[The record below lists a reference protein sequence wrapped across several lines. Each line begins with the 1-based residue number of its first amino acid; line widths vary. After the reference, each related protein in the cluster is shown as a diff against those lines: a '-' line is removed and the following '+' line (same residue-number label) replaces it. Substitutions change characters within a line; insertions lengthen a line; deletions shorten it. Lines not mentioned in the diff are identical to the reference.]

1 MATCFLKQKTS
12 TYTYKRYENFTE
24 GLTPRQEPGVEQAD
38 QPENLSVA
46 RSYLAA
52 THVGNYALF
61 AGGNNYTDI
70 VDAYNTSLEK
80 LTPTPLSRGRGY
92 LAATHVGN
100 YALFG
105 GGWYSDFN
113 NGSNYYNY
121 NLNVVDAYDI
131 SLNRITPP
139 PTHLSVARKRLAA
152 THVGNYALFGG
163 GHIGFA
169 GAPTYASTVDAY
181 DTKLYRTTAIHLSV
195 GRVNLAATNVG
206 NYALFGGGDSDT
218 NWAGYTVDAYD
229 NLLNKVNTINL
240 SRNKLSPVATH
251 VGNYALFAGGH
262 WYYPD
267 VEGEGPLGATID
279 AYDTPLNRTTIDLP
293 EDYYDDGAATHIGDY
308 ALFAGGSGTN
318 GRTLDTVYVY
328 NSSLERSST
337 QNLDI
342 GKAYLAA
349 THVGDYALFAGG
361 YTDDGEH
368 HRRSTN
374 TVDAYQ
380 ENQEVCDFPVIPNS
394 IYKFEPYGSET
405 TASEFSKVTVNYPV
419 NGYAKYMSNTLN

>member
-12 TYTYKRYENFTE
+12 AFTWKRYENFTE
-24 GLTPRQEPGVEQAD
+24 GLIPRQEPGVEQAD

-46 RSYLAA
+46 RENLAATHVGNYALFGGGHNFSGHYYNVVDAYNTSLEKSTPTPLSQARSFLAA

-61 AGGNNYTDI
+61 AGGYNNDY
-70 VDAYNTSLEK
+70 VEFS
-80 LTPTPLSRGRGY
+80 
-92 LAATHVGN
+92 
-100 YALFG
+100 
-105 GGWYSDFN
+105 
-113 NGSNYYNY
+113 
-121 NLNVVDAYDI
+121 NVVDAYDI
-131 SLNRITPP
+131 SLNRITPTP
-139 PTHLSVARKRLAA
+139 NPTPLIVKRRRLAA

-163 GHIGFA
+163 GELIGT
-169 GAPTYASTVDAY
+169 GTSQYMSTVDAY
-181 DTKLYRTTAIHLSV
+181 DLSLNRTTAIHLSI
-195 GRVNLAATNVG
+195 GRKNLAATNVG
-206 NYALFGGGDSDT
+206 NYALFGGGNSGNVRDS
-218 NWAGYTVDAYD
+218 NTVDAYD
-229 NLLNKVNTINL
+229 SLLNKVNTINL
-240 SRNKLSPVATH
+240 SRNKEHPVATH
-251 VGNYALFAGGH
+251 VGNYALFAGQH
-262 WYYPD
+262 YYSGD
-267 VEGEGPLGATID
+267 VDDPRSPTID

-293 EDYYDDGAATHIGDY
+293 EGYKDYGAATHIGDY
-308 ALFAGGSGTN
+308 ALFAGGSSDN

-361 YTDDGEH
+361 YTKNGDG
-368 HRRSTN
+368 SDYNTS

-419 NGYAKYMSNTLN
+419 NGYAKYMSTTLN